1 LPVVARLRVRP
12 RVRTVPYVTGDAL
25 PPAE

>member
-1 LPVVARLRVRP
+1 VARVRVRP
-12 RVRTVPYVTGDAL
+12 RARIVPYVTGDAL